1 MREGEVEMRQRLVM
15 ETSKARREGMVEHG
29 SKHDRDNT
37 HVWKKHRGKKGTRSQ
52 ITVEDEDELKK

>member
-1 MREGEVEMRQRLVM
+1 MRQRLVM